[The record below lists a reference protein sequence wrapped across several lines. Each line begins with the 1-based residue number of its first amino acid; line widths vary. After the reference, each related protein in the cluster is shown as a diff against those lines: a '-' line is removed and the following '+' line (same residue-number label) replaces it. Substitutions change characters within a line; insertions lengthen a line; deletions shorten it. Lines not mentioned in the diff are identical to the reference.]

1 MCDLIIFLSQVELK
15 LVDYA
20 DVETVALSSVFALEK
35 RFGEVPTQ
43 GLKCHLHGLTP
54 FANSEHT
61 ITAEIEYF
69 ERRNHFGYHL
79 YKLLFFF
86 QSATQQSICSSCRLS
101 RATLFRYSLRIS

>member
-1 MCDLIIFLSQVELK
+1 M
-15 LVDYA
+15 DYA

-69 ERRNHFGYHL
+69 ERRNHFGYRL
-79 YKLLFFF
+79 YNLLFFSVGF
-86 QSATQQSICSSCRLS
+86 STINL
-101 RATLFRYSLRIS
+101 